1 MKNAVVILLAVLP
14 VFAQPPK
21 VLRIFREDIK
31 EGKGGAHERS
41 ETAFMQ
47 AAAKANF
54 PAHILGLTNFTGT
67 SQAVFL
73 EAFDTFA
80 SIPEAAAVLDTP
92 EFAKLDAADAE
103 LRISQRSVIA
113 AYRPD
118 LSYATDKIDLPKMRY
133 FNIETVRVRE
143 GQEGKFTELVKL
155 VVSAAGKSNDNQ
167 PVATYEVVSGAPNGT
182 FLVLEPMESLK
193 SLDQGPQRE
202 QALVQAV
209 QNGPQTMRELA
220 ETVASGETILFAIN
234 PQMSYVPKEWVTA
247 SPDFWTPKPIPVVT
261 KAPAAKP
268 AAKSTKDAKK

>member
-1 MKNAVVILLAVLP
+1 MKPAIVILLAVLP
-14 VFAQPPK
+14 AFAQPPK
-21 VLRIFREDIK
+21 VLRMFREDVK
-31 EGKGGAHERS
+31 EGKGGAHERT
-41 ETAFMQ
+41 EAAFMQ
-47 AAAKANF
+47 TAAKVNY
-54 PAHILGLTNFTGT
+54 PAHIVGLTNITGT
-67 SQAVFL
+67 ALAVFL
-73 EAFDTFA
+73 EGHDTFA
-80 SIPEAAAVLDTP
+80 SIADSQAVLDTP
-92 EFAKLDAADAE
+92 EFGKLDAADAE
-103 LRISQRSVIA
+103 VRINQRSILA

-118 LSYATDKIDLPKMRY
+118 LSYAADKIDLPKMRY
-133 FNIETVRVRE
+133 FSIESVRVRE

-155 VVSAAGKSNDNQ
+155 MVSAAEKSHDNQ

-209 QNGPQTMRELA
+209 QNGPQTMRELS
-220 ETVASGETILFAIN
+220 ETIASGETILFAIN

-268 AAKSTKDAKK
+268 AAKGAKK